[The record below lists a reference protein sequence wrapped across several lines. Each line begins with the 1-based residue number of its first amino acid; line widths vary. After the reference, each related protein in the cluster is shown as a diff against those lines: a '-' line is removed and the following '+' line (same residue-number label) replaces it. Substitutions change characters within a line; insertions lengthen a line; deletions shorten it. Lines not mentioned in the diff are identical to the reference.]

1 MAITKAQISV
11 LVQDIVGGGDQPVG
25 SKYHPDNIA
34 KVTELAVNELI
45 TLDYFR
51 SRNEGNYNIN
61 GDFITSFPNENFPD
75 DITVEF
81 DTMRQEYY
89 SILPSKYASLPHD
102 RGIRHVSEIQNQEN
116 EFIKTPSGSTSV
128 YRNLEAG
135 NTAGRTSYYVEANK
149 IYYKNTREG
158 LKKVL
163 IKLIRAVEDIEPDEA
178 LPIPSSMELTLL
190 QKVAEI
196 MDLSKEALQDKINDN
211 NTK

>member
-1 MAITKAQISV
+1 MSITKAQISV
-11 LVQDIVGGGDQPVG
+11 LVQDLVGGGDQPVG
-25 SKYHPDNIA
+25 SKYHRDNIA

-61 GDFITSFPNENFPD
+61 GDFITAFPSDSFPD

-81 DTMRQEYY
+81 DKRREEYY
-89 SILPSKYASLPHD
+89 SVLPSKYASLPHD
-102 RGIRHVSEIQNQEN
+102 RGIRHVSEIQNQAN
-116 EFIKTPSGSTSV
+116 EFIKTPAGSLSV

-135 NTAGRTSYYVEANK
+135 NTGGITSYYVEAGR
-149 IYYKNTREG
+149 IYYKNTAIG

-190 QKVAEI
+190 EKVVEI
-196 MDLSKEALQDKINDN
+196 MEISKEELQDRINDN